1 VYEFDDSGEDN
12 DVGRFVHDVDEPDD
26 DPDDDELEDLDDDE
40 ADEDEQAFAR
50 DRRGVLRSHDRIHAD
65 SATRCA

>member
-1 VYEFDDSGEDN
+1 MLDDGEDT
-12 DVGRFVHDVDEPDD
+12 DDPDVDGLDESD

-50 DRRGVLRSHDRIHAD
+50 SRRGVLRSDDTIHANP
-65 SATRCA
+65 STRCAR

>member
-1 VYEFDDSGEDN
+1 MLDDGEDT
-12 DVGRFVHDVDEPDD
+12 DDPDVDGLDESD